1 MSNIEE
7 QMKQLES
14 EKVQMSEKVKELEG
28 QVEQMTETKVD
39 NETTISNLESK
50 MTDMEK
56 ENEELRRK
64 LELITK
70 LQDSNHLRG
79 QPTAPQSDDCSDR
92 VDSAWS
98 NAQLY

>member
-1 MSNIEE
+1 
-7 QMKQLES
+7 
-14 EKVQMSEKVKELEG
+14 MSEKVKELEG

-39 NETTISNLESK
+39 NETTISNLELK

-79 QPTAPQSDDCSDR
+79 QPAEPQQDDCSDR